1 MHGYAQALVSE
12 EIAAA
17 YLEVPCIKVFLAKH
31 LQGIHY
37 FRTNI
42 QSWRFWIC
50 EYRFTINV
58 SLFPF
63 VFNSTAFSVL
73 LEDYLILCLQVFPS
87 SSPYLLDIS
96 EAVVE
101 VAESGALKDLDNSL
115 TSSYKCLASE
125 SDDHTNRLRLS
136 SFRGL
141 FGIPV
146 GTSTILAPARKY
158 E

>member
-31 LQGIHY
+31 CKG
-37 FRTNI
+37 FTT
-42 QSWRFWIC
+42 SGPT
-50 EYRFTINV
+50 YRVGGFGFF
-58 SLFPF
+58 FPR
-63 VFNSTAFSVL
+63 
-73 LEDYLILCLQVFPS
+73 

-101 VAESGALKDLDNSL
+101 VAESGALKDLGNSL

-125 SDDHTNRLRLS
+125 SDENTDRLRLS

-141 FGIPV
+141 FGITV
-146 GTSTILAPARKY
+146 GTSTTVLLLFCTCPREKIRIAPEEAAAD
-158 E
+158 EPPGPAASATAAAT